1 VYSGRLLI
9 LEDDPIVG
17 KIIQMI
23 ATKSGL
29 DARLVAHAHE
39 FFNAIEEWQPT
50 HIALDLVM
58 PEMDGA
64 QVLIELSKRNSSAKI
79 IITSGMG
86 PLELDMARRSANEH
100 GLNVIGV
107 LAKPFSVAALRAHL
121 QEPAATT

>member
-1 VYSGRLLI
+1 
-9 LEDDPIVG
+9 
-17 KIIQMI
+17 
-23 ATKSGL
+23 
-29 DARLVAHAHE
+29 
-39 FFNAIEEWQPT
+39 
-50 HIALDLVM
+50 M

-107 LAKPFSVAALRAHL
+107 LAKPFSVAALRALL